1 MRGWLVLVLA
11 FLVDL
16 AMGDP
21 AWLPH
26 PVRMMGK
33 GIIRCERRLRRRIKT
48 AAGEKRAGV
57 LLVIMIVA
65 PSFIVTFVV
74 QKMIAHFSGGV
85 LGVIGAVLI
94 VYLVATTIAMRG
106 LVDSARLVIRSIKEG
121 NLVDARFHLSMIVGR
136 DTGDLSEK
144 KVLTAVMET
153 LAENLSDGVVAPV
166 FYFVLGGLPLAM
178 TYKAINTL
186 DSMVGYKN
194 DSYINFGWAAAR
206 LDDIANYVPARL
218 TGLLIVISAF
228 LASLVN
234 GGKGPV
240 SACRSY
246 RIMNRDGRNHTSPN
260 SGIPEAAMAGAA
272 GVRMGGVASYGGM
285 VVEKPFI
292 GDAETDDYVAA
303 SAAAIKI
310 VFIVSVLAIGIAA
323 IILSSMRSGL

>member
-94 VYLVATTIAMRG
+94 VYLVATTIAMRFHTVWR
-106 LVDSARLVIRSIKEG
+106 LKAR
-121 NLVDARFHLSMIVGR
+121 
-136 DTGDLSEK
+136 
-144 KVLTAVMET
+144 
-153 LAENLSDGVVAPV
+153 P
-166 FYFVLGGLPLAM
+166 
-178 TYKAINTL
+178 
-186 DSMVGYKN
+186 
-194 DSYINFGWAAAR
+194 
-206 LDDIANYVPARL
+206 
-218 TGLLIVISAF
+218 
-228 LASLVN
+228 
-234 GGKGPV
+234 
-240 SACRSY
+240 
-246 RIMNRDGRNHTSPN
+246 
-260 SGIPEAAMAGAA
+260 
-272 GVRMGGVASYGGM
+272 
-285 VVEKPFI
+285 
-292 GDAETDDYVAA
+292 A
-303 SAAAIKI
+303 SAA
-310 VFIVSVLAIGIAA
+310 STGPSR
-323 IILSSMRSGL
+323 SSSIFT

>member
-1 MRGWLVLVLA
+1 
-11 FLVDL
+11 
-16 AMGDP
+16 
-21 AWLPH
+21 
-26 PVRMMGK
+26 
-33 GIIRCERRLRRRIKT
+33 
-48 AAGEKRAGV
+48 
-57 LLVIMIVA
+57 
-65 PSFIVTFVV
+65 
-74 QKMIAHFSGGV
+74 MIAHFSGGV

-106 LVDSARLVIRSIKEG
+106 LVDSARLVIRSVKEG

-136 DTGDLSEK
+136 DTGDLSEE
-144 KVLTAVMET
+144 KVLAAVMET

-228 LASLVN
+228 LASLVS
-234 GGKGPV
+234 GGKGPMSV
-240 SACRSY
+240 VCRSY

-292 GDAETDDYVAA
+292 GDAETDDYMAA
-303 SAAAIKI
+303 SADVIRI
-310 VFIVSVLAIGIAA
+310 VYIVSVLAIGIAA